1 MAKKKEEK
9 TNAMRILDRLG
20 IVYEPKSYDCGG
32 EFIDGLHT
40 ADSLGLPYDEVYKT
54 LVTQGAGNE
63 YYVFLLPMDRELDLK
78 KAAKAAGVKSLE
90 MLPVKEI
97 QKVTGY
103 IRGGCTPLGMK
114 KQYPVFISIT
124 AKEKKAIHISAGKRG
139 VQLALAPEDL
149 IKAAEAEY
157 AEIIK

>member
-1 MAKKKEEK
+1 MSKQKEEK
-9 TNAMRILDRLG
+9 TNAMRILEKLG
-20 IVYEPKSYDCGG
+20 IDYEAKSYDCGG

-54 LVTQGAGNE
+54 LVTHGISNE
-63 YYVFLLPMDRELDLK
+63 YYVFLLPMDKELDLK
-78 KAAKAAGVKSLE
+78 KAARAAGEKSME

-97 QKVTGY
+97 QKITGY

-114 KQYPVFISIT
+114 KHYRTFLSIT

-139 VQLALAPEDL
+139 AQLALAPADL
-149 IKAAEAEY
+149 LKAADAEY
-157 AEIIK
+157 EEIIK